1 MARLTI
7 MRALLPHFTN
17 RELRQGPFLYRLT
30 DLHPSSI
37 FVDRH
42 WHVKCLVELEWAC
55 SLPAETLR
63 PPLWLTGRSMN
74 DLTGE
79 NLEAFKQVYEEFL
92 DVFEEEERLLPSIDN
107 THSYRTDLMR
117 RAWQTGGFWY
127 FQSLDSPRGL
137 FNLFHQHIHPI
148 FVSAHRVSSE
158 FSRII
163 SDYWAVDTET
173 IISTKLQDKEEY
185 EKVLRQRF
193 EDAVDRTLK
202 KRLHT
207 LTKSFE

>member
-1 MARLTI
+1 

-127 FQSLDSPRGL
+127 FHSLDSPRGL
-137 FNLFHQHIHPI
+137 FNLFH
-148 FVSAHRVSSE
+148 
-158 FSRII
+158 
-163 SDYWAVDTET
+163 
-173 IISTKLQDKEEY
+173 
-185 EKVLRQRF
+185 
-193 EDAVDRTLK
+193 
-202 KRLHT
+202 
-207 LTKSFE
+207 